1 MNLSENKLIYR
12 RLSRKGFQP
21 QHVAEV
27 GVYLPE
33 TSNILDYIKQGIR
46 TTLVEA
52 DPHCIEAIRQY
63 FGNKYAIT
71 LHAVAIYDHEGSIEL
86 INRAASTF
94 ASALD
99 SSPALVND
107 AYQKQD
113 ADKFTVPAKRF
124 DSIDD
129 GTIDLLSIDIEGC
142 EWYVLKYM
150 KSRPAV
156 ISVETHGKRYINPF
170 INEITT
176 WMQQNGYQ
184 LWYKDD
190 SDSVY
195 IRKGLF
201 AITAADRWR
210 LHFTDIKLAWK
221 RRKAQLKD
229 TIWRRA
235 NH

>member
-1 MNLSENKLIYR
+1 MNIAENKLIYR
-12 RLSRKGFQP
+12 RLVQKKFIPS
-21 QHVAEV
+21 HVAEV

-52 DPHCIEAIRQY
+52 DPRCVTAIREY
-63 FGNKYAIT
+63 FGDKYPIT
-71 LHAVAIYDHEGSIEL
+71 LHPVAVFDSEGSIEL

-94 ASALD
+94 ASVLN

-113 ADKFTVPAKRF
+113 TDKFTVPAKRF
-124 DSIDD
+124 DSLDD

-170 INEITT
+170 INEITD
-176 WMQQNGYQ
+176 WMRKNGYE
-184 LWYKDD
+184 LWYKDQ

-195 IRKGLF
+195 IRRGLF
-201 AITAADRWR
+201 PITYADRWHLR
-210 LHFTDIKLAWK
+210 INEWILAWK
-221 RRKAQLKD
+221 RFKAGVKAALWGKG
-229 TIWRRA
+229 
-235 NH
+235 

>member
-1 MNLSENKLIYR
+1 MNTSENKLIYR
-12 RLSRKGFQP
+12 RLSQKGFKP
-21 QHVAEV
+21 SHVAEV

-52 DPHCIEAIRQY
+52 DPRYVAAIREY
-63 FGNKYAIT
+63 FGHRYPIT
-71 LHAVAIYDHEGSIEL
+71 LHPVAVFDSEGSLEL

-94 ASALD
+94 ASVLE

-124 DSIDD
+124 DSLDD

-170 INEITT
+170 INEITD
-176 WMQQNGYQ
+176 WMVQNGYE
-184 LWYKDD
+184 LWYKDS

-195 IRKGLF
+195 IRSGLF
-201 AITAADRWR
+201 PVTTTDRWG
-210 LHFTDIKLAWK
+210 LLINKWILAWK
-221 RRKAQLKD
+221 RFKVNFKD
-229 TIWRRA
+229 TILGR
-235 NH
+235 NQ

>member
-1 MNLSENKLIYR
+1 
-12 RLSRKGFQP
+12 
-21 QHVAEV
+21 VAEV

-52 DPHCIEAIRQY
+52 DPRCVTAIREY
-63 FGNKYAIT
+63 FGDTYPIT
-71 LHAVAIYDHEGSIEL
+71 LHPVAVFDSEGSIEL

-94 ASALD
+94 ASVLN

-113 ADKFTVPAKRF
+113 TDKFTVPAKRF
-124 DSIDD
+124 DSLDD

-170 INEITT
+170 INEITD
-176 WMQQNGYQ
+176 WMKKTATNFGIKTRATVFTFVAGYFLLPMPIVGICVSMNGY
-184 LWYKDD
+184 LHG
-190 SDSVY
+190 SDS
-195 IRKGLF
+195 
-201 AITAADRWR
+201 
-210 LHFTDIKLAWK
+210 KLM
-221 RRKAQLKD
+221 
-229 TIWRRA
+229 
-235 NH
+235 

>member
-1 MNLSENKLIYR
+1 MNTSDNKLIYR
-12 RLSRKGFQP
+12 RLSRKGFKP
-21 QHVAEV
+21 AHVAEV

-33 TSNILDYIKQGIR
+33 TSNILDYIRQGIR
-46 TTLVEA
+46 ATLVEA
-52 DPHCIEAIRQY
+52 DPRCAEAIRQY
-63 FGNKYAIT
+63 FGDKYPVT
-71 LHAVAIYDHEGSIEL
+71 LHAVAVFETEGELEL

-94 ASALD
+94 ASPLT
-99 SSPALVND
+99 SSPAIVND
-107 AYQKQD
+107 AYKRSES
-113 ADKFTVPAKRF
+113 DKFTVPAKRF

-170 INEITT
+170 IREITD
-176 WMQQNGYQ
+176 WMRENDYEI
-184 LWYKDD
+184 WYKDD

-201 AITAADRWR
+201 SIGAAERFRLLLTNWR
-210 LHFTDIKLAWK
+210 LAWK
-221 RRKAQLKD
+221 RRKAQWKNKILGRKD
-229 TIWRRA
+229 K
-235 NH
+235 